1 VPIEDDIGMI
11 EGKLNTLRLDYDQYF
26 IGNRPREPVMARA
39 EVQKLF
45 TYYSQMPIQN
55 TAMRF
60 KFNSLTSR
68 FFALKRQWDETLR
81 KIEEGTYKRHLF
93 KADLHER
100 ERMERERRR
109 AGSKHAGPGAAESA
123 PAAAPN
129 DATPAEPDL
138 FESYR
143 EAMRSTG
150 QDVATLT
157 REKLQKAIAKQ
168 ESALRSQL
176 GCESVKF
183 RVVVED
189 GKARLKATPV
199 GGAKAGGAKAG
210 AAKPG

>member
-109 AGSKHAGPGAAESA
+109 AGSKHASAAAAVEDA
-123 PAAAPN
+123 KAAAAAP
-129 DATPAEPDL
+129 AIAPEKAAPAEPDL

-150 QDVATLT
+150 QDVASLT

-176 GCESVKF
+176 GCETVKF

-199 GGAKAGGAKAG
+199 GGSKGGKKG
-210 AAKPG
+210 

>member
-1 VPIEDDIGMI
+1 VALDEEIGMI

-45 TYYSQMPIQN
+45 TFYSQMPIQN
-55 TAMRF
+55 TALRF

-100 ERMERERRR
+100 ERMERDRRR
-109 AGSKHAGPGAAESA
+109 AGSMRG
-123 PAAAPN
+123 AAAPAPTAPAS
-129 DATPAEPDL
+129 ATAPPGAEPDL

-143 EAMRSTG
+143 DAMKNTG
-150 QDVATLT
+150 QDVSSLT
-157 REKLQKAIAKQ
+157 RDKLEKAIAKQ
-168 ESALRSQL
+168 ESALRAQL

-199 GGAKAGGAKAG
+199 GGAKGGKAS
-210 AAKPG
+210 

>member
-1 VPIEDDIGMI
+1 VPIDDDIGMI

-45 TYYSQMPIQN
+45 TYYSQIPIQN

-109 AGSKHAGPGAAESA
+109 AGSKGTSAEVAA
-123 PAAAPN
+123 PAAAAKP
-129 DATPAEPDL
+129 AAVAAVPAEVDL

-150 QDVATLT
+150 QDVAALT

-168 ESALRSQL
+168 ESALRAQL
-176 GCESVKF
+176 GCESVRF

-199 GGAKAGGAKAG
+199 GGTKATKAD
-210 AAKPG
+210 

>member
-1 VPIEDDIGMI
+1 MALDDDIGMI

-45 TYYSQMPIQN
+45 TVYSQMPIQN
-55 TAMRF
+55 TALRF

-81 KIEEGTYKRHLF
+81 KIEDGTYKRHLF
-93 KADLHER
+93 KADLHAR
-100 ERMERERRR
+100 ERMEREKRR
-109 AGSKHAGPGAAESA
+109 ARTMPGATSGAAESA
-123 PAAAPN
+123 AEAPPLPSGPAAG
-129 DATPAEPDL
+129 EPDL

-143 EAMRSTG
+143 NAMQSTG
-150 QDVATLT
+150 QDVSTLT
-157 REKLQKAIAKQ
+157 REKLEQALAKQ
-168 ESALRSQL
+168 ERALRAQL
-176 GCESVKF
+176 GCKSVRF

-199 GGAKAGGAKAG
+199 GDAKGRSGLPA
-210 AAKPG
+210 